1 MTIFNG
7 TMTLGDVF
15 GLLLGELIINQ
26 LEWGWQKFVALFA
39 LILYMSGAAFYLCL
53 REMPLR
59 RPSQNSLGI
68 ELGEQC
74 RKIK

>member
-1 MTIFNG
+1 MKMTIFNG
-7 TMTLGDVF
+7 TVSLGDVF

-53 REMPLR
+53 
-59 RPSQNSLGI
+59 
-68 ELGEQC
+68 
-74 RKIK
+74 